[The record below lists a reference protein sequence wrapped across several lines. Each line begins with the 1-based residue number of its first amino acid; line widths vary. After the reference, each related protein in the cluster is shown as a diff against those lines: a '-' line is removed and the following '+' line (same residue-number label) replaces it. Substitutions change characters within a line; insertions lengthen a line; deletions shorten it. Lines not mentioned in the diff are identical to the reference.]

1 MALLRPHRGQV
12 PLVAARLAA
21 AALSAAAALLPGCNI
36 VAPIAYAVEGPGTID
51 AEHTLA
57 EVDTV
62 VIVDDPRSLMP
73 RLPLRVGLGEE
84 VGKALLREKLVP
96 KVISSRDAV
105 AFMRSTDRKSAPA
118 SIESVAAAVGA
129 AQVVYLQVSD
139 FSLVGT
145 DGRPRPYAEVF
156 VRVIDIAGRARVYPP
171 DPPEGRLVTAQMR
184 EASTDLYATPTSRR
198 VLEEGL
204 VDRIAADVAK
214 LFYKHERVD
223 LGENLRDR

>member
-1 MALLRPHRGQV
+1 MLGAV
-12 PLVAARLAA
+12 LA
-21 AALSAAAALLPGCNI
+21 AAAALLPGCNI
-36 VAPIAYAVEGPGTID
+36 VAPIAYAVEGPGMID
-51 AEHTLA
+51 AEHELA
-57 EVDTV
+57 KVDTV

-84 VGKALLREKLVP
+84 VGKALRREKLVP
-96 KVISSRDAV
+96 KGISSLDAV
-105 AFMRSTDRKSAPA
+105 AVMRSRDRTSSPA
-118 SIESVAAAVGA
+118 SVEAVAKAVGA
-129 AQVVYLQVSD
+129 AQVVYLQVAD

-156 VRVIDIAGRARVYPP
+156 VRVIDIDGRVRSYPP
-171 DPPEGRLVTAQMR
+171 DPPEGRLVASQMR
-184 EASTDLYATPTSRR
+184 EVSTDLYATPTSRR

-204 VDRIAADVAK
+204 VDRIAVDVAK